1 MHLIDME
8 EDSRYIEMYLHRKFY
23 DSVDSLKVSQKLEVY
38 KLCKLDICIL
48 QHSHCRHTLSE

>member
-38 KLCKLDICIL
+38 KFDICIL